1 MSNPIE
7 LHESPKKPLLSE
19 HAKHEIIDWIK
30 SIVAALL
37 IVLVVRSF
45 FFTLIRVD
53 GDSMLETL
61 HDRDR
66 LFVTVLDCKISG
78 PQRFDVVICHY
89 PNREENFVKRVI
101 GVPGDTVEVKN
112 GMLYVNGI
120 EYPEEYLDDAMVSRF
135 RMGKFDFSTALGEG
149 EYFVMGD
156 HRDNSND
163 SRYVGTLT
171 KDMFVGIVRAR
182 IWPLNNISGIAGSKE
197 YNTQE

>member
-53 GDSMLETL
+53 GDSMRETL

-89 PNREENFVKRVI
+89 PNRKENFVKRVI
-101 GVPGDTVEVKN
+101 GLPGDTVEVKG

-120 EYPEEYLDDAMVSRF
+120 EYPEEYLNEDRVKRF
-135 RMGKFDFSTALGEG
+135 RNGSSEMSITLGED

-156 HRDNSND
+156 NRDNSND
-163 SRYVGTLT
+163 SRYVGTLS
-171 KDMFVGIVRAR
+171 KDMFVGVVRAR
-182 IWPLNNISGIAGSKE
+182 IWPLSDICGIAGSGE
-197 YNTQE
+197 YNKQE